1 MLLRMVLYI
10 IFITSSTLNASLGD
24 YFTTISWDWIFILIL
39 AILFFLLLLS
49 IIRDNKSRKKTL
61 SLFFEKEKCKKD
73 GEYKYLNEIN
83 NERIH
88 SVEKLQSSINSI
100 ENSADEEIY
109 QELKRNC
116 KTIFDNNKEEKIFL
130 DISTENIREKNS
142 SFIIK
147 DIITEL
153 GESATVEYK
162 GNDLPEKIVAD
173 KENILN
179 VLFLLIKLQ
188 KKEHQNREPKI
199 TIELLSNSSIKI
211 DIPSKLKSNAS
222 IEKVLKNGIKPI
234 FNKEDK
240 KYYGIYLYLI
250 KKILNKINGLLTIES
265 AKSSYRLFATIPV
278 DIAYSSNTE
287 EGFNRKL
294 ELSKKAL
301 IIGSEKTTFPI
312 AKRLKELNFDTTV
325 ENFEELNKEIPNFM
339 DFDTIFME
347 SNLFEPILTEYLK
360 SIKPLSHFKLIAIT
374 DSKSQKLPT
383 DLIDIS
389 LEKPVKQERLYE
401 VIVTLYSSDL
411 IETETTLKAA
421 PKQKS
426 ITNSAPQS
434 QKKVLIAD
442 DDRVNRHILEYMIKQ
457 FGLSVT
463 AVADG
468 AAALKAVNTTSY
480 DLIILDSMMP
490 KLDGYQTISKIRQ
503 DSRFNATPVVI
514 HTSFSLYKSSM
525 ESIFQ
530 LGFDSYLPKPFKSSE
545 LKALLNRYV
554 SADIE
559 SKAAIET
566 EYNKQNSQEELERKN
581 KEFLAIYSD
590 SDRIIEKYVKE
601 NRTQQALSLIT
612 DLQEISSQI
621 GANELENT
629 LNIVAANLEE
639 DKKVEESQLYRL
651 SSIMQELKLK
661 IATELKRG

>member
-1 MLLRMVLYI
+1 MVLYI

-265 AKSSYRLFATIPV
+265 AKSSYRLSATIPV

-339 DFDTIFME
+339 DFDSIFME

-442 DDRVNRHILEYMIKQ
+442 DDRV
-457 FGLSVT
+457 
-463 AVADG
+463 
-468 AAALKAVNTTSY
+468 
-480 DLIILDSMMP
+480 
-490 KLDGYQTISKIRQ
+490 
-503 DSRFNATPVVI
+503 
-514 HTSFSLYKSSM
+514 
-525 ESIFQ
+525 
-530 LGFDSYLPKPFKSSE
+530 
-545 LKALLNRYV
+545 
-554 SADIE
+554 
-559 SKAAIET
+559 
-566 EYNKQNSQEELERKN
+566 
-581 KEFLAIYSD
+581 
-590 SDRIIEKYVKE
+590 
-601 NRTQQALSLIT
+601 
-612 DLQEISSQI
+612 
-621 GANELENT
+621 
-629 LNIVAANLEE
+629 
-639 DKKVEESQLYRL
+639 
-651 SSIMQELKLK
+651 
-661 IATELKRG
+661 

>member
-566 EYNKQNSQEELERKN
+566 EYNKQNSQ
-581 KEFLAIYSD
+581 
-590 SDRIIEKYVKE
+590 
-601 NRTQQALSLIT
+601 
-612 DLQEISSQI
+612 
-621 GANELENT
+621 
-629 LNIVAANLEE
+629 
-639 DKKVEESQLYRL
+639 
-651 SSIMQELKLK
+651 
-661 IATELKRG
+661 